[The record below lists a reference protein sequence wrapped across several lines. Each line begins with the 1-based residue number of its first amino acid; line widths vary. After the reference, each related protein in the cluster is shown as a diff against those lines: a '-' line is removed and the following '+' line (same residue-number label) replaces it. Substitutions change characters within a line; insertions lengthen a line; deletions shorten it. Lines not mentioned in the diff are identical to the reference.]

1 MKIISQLSVL
11 IAGLFLAA
19 NLGAQPVLKTVFQ
32 NDFLIGAALNPA
44 QFCESNTMEA
54 ALVKRQFNTISPEN
68 VLKWEW
74 VHPEL
79 GHFDF
84 TLADR
89 YVGFGETNG
98 MVIIGHTLVWHSQT
112 PDWVFQDG
120 QGKTLTRDALLARMR
135 EHILAVVGRYKGR
148 IKAWDVVNEAIDED
162 GSLRSTPWRKIIGDD
177 YLVKAF
183 QFAHE
188 ADPQAE
194 LNYNDYGLEN
204 AEKRAGA
211 VALVKKLQ
219 AAGVPLNGVGLQGHY
234 KLKGT
239 VPSPA
244 EVDAAIADFA
254 KLGLKVM
261 ITELDVDVLPA
272 ARESLSADVNDRR
285 QADARMNPFPQNL
298 PMSVQKKLA
307 ARYAELFA
315 VFLNHRSDI
324 TRVTF
329 WGVTDADSWL
339 NDWPVSGRTSY
350 PLLFDREGKPK
361 PALISVISLAHKSAR
376 VTDRVLADST
386 LPAPK

>member
-1 MKIISQLSVL
+1 MKMISHLSVL
-11 IAGLFLAA
+11 TAGLFLAA
-19 NLGAQPVLKTVFQ
+19 NLGAQPVLKAVFQ

-79 GHFDF
+79 GRFDF

-98 MVIIGHTLVWHSQT
+98 MVVIGHTLVWHSQT

-120 QGKTLTRDALLARMR
+120 QGKTLTRDALLTRMH

-148 IKAWDVVNEAIDED
+148 IKAWDVVNEAVAED
-162 GSLRSTPWRKIIGDD
+162 GSLRPTPWLKIIGED

-285 QADARMNPFPQNL
+285 QADARMNPFPQHL
-298 PMSVQKKLA
+298 PMSLQKKLA

-361 PALISVISLAHKSAR
+361 PALLSVISLAQKSAR
-376 VTDRVLADST
+376 ATDRVLADSV
-386 LPAPK
+386 LPAAK